1 MVQKDPRF
9 LNLAGLFLILGC
21 SQFLIFLI
29 VASSLYPGYSISQ
42 NYISDLGATC
52 RAHSCVVFQ
61 PSSTIFTI
69 SVILLGIMAIL
80 SSVMFRRGGGD
91 PYLSIFLFITGIG
104 SIGVGIFDET
114 FGALHTLFAA
124 ITFIFGAAAPIASYR
139 ILKGYTRIIAP
150 TMGFLA
156 IVFLVLFITRID
168 LGLGPG
174 GVERL
179 VAYFELIPGI
189 IIGSYLATPQR

>member
-1 MVQKDPRF
+1 MVQEDPRV
-9 LNLAGLFLILGC
+9 LNLSGLFLLLGC
-21 SQFLIFLI
+21 SQFLVFLL

-52 RAHSCVVFQ
+52 RAQACVVFQ
-61 PSSTIFTI
+61 PSSIIFTI
-69 SVILLGIMAIL
+69 SVILLGIMAML
-80 SSVMFRRGGGD
+80 SSIMFRRGGGD
-91 PYLSIFLFITGIG
+91 PYFSILLFITGIG
-104 SIGVGIFDET
+104 SVGVGIFNET

-139 ILKGYTRIIAP
+139 ILRGYTRIITP
-150 TMGFLA
+150 IMGFLA
-156 IVFLVLFITRID
+156 AVFLVLFIVRID

-189 IIGSYLATPQR
+189 IIGSYLTTPRR